1 MLPENYFD
9 FYDLPHYF
17 YIDEE
22 DLRQRYLEIS
32 REYHPDQYALADE
45 ATQMQVQAIS
55 VYNNLAY
62 EALRTF
68 ESRLEYILQAQGFR
82 DEEGNTTDGEFLQTV
97 MSLNELL
104 MELEFDA
111 DTQTYSKAKRQLAQL
126 QTQLKEEIEPLCR
139 AHDAQNGENADEI
152 LQKIKKVYKKTR
164 YLLRIS
170 AKLHTFATAYE
181 N

>member
-9 FYDLPHYF
+9 FYDLQPRF
-17 YIDEE
+17 YLDAEE
-22 DLRQRYLEIS
+22 LRARYLEIS

-45 ATQMQVQAIS
+45 ATQAQVQAIS
-55 VYNNLAY
+55 VYNNRAY
-62 EALRTF
+62 QTLSQF
-68 ESRLEYILQAQGFR
+68 DSRLEYILQTHGMTDGDDKAA
-82 DEEGNTTDGEFLQTV
+82 DGEFLASI

-111 DTQTYSKAKRQLAQL
+111 DTQTYSKAKQELNKHERELTEA
-126 QTQLKEEIEPLCR
+126 LKPLCEQF
-139 AHDAQNGENADEI
+139 DAQNGENAGEI

-170 AKLHTFATAYE
+170 ERLHTFATAYE
-181 N
+181 K